1 MRSMDAAPAPDTL
14 RNPPVTH
21 DATLT
26 LGSWTPPPPSPMDQV
41 LRQCSA
47 DLGLPAAAVH
57 GMRTDVLLVLASL
70 RFHGQSRLRAAGIQL
85 EWSVQR
91 LPQLP
96 GLDAAAA
103 LHLLHIVTEVVANV
117 IQHAAAGLVRVSTHC
132 EAGYAVV
139 RIDDDGRGFDGP
151 RGGLMAARGLGDIVR
166 RARALQGMVWWSR
179 QPVGTRFELRLPL
192 PARAA

>member
-1 MRSMDAAPAPDTL
+1 MPSMEAAPAPTA
-14 RNPPVTH
+14 RRTPPASH

-47 DLGLPAAAVH
+47 DLGLPTAAVH

-70 RFHGQSRLRAAGIQL
+70 RFHGMPRLRAAGIQL
-85 EWSVQR
+85 EWAVQR

-103 LHLLHIVTEVVANV
+103 LHLLHIINEVVANI
-117 IQHAAAGLVRVSTHC
+117 IQHAAASLVRVSTHC

-151 RGGLMAARGLGDIVR
+151 RGGLMASRGLTDVVR
-166 RARALQGMVWWSR
+166 RARALNGMVWWSR

-192 PARAA
+192 PARVA